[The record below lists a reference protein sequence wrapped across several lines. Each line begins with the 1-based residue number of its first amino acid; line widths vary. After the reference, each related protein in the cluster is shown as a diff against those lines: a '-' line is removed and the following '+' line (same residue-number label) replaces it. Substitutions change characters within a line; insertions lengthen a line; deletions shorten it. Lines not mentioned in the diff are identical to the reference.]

1 MYIYMNGEVVRKE
14 EARISPFDHGF
25 LYGMGLFE
33 TFRVYN
39 GHPFLLDD
47 HLERLNRSLEA
58 INIAARFNR
67 EQVLAALEMLLE
79 RNGYDNAYIRMNV
92 SAGIGEIG
100 LQTAPYTNPNTIIFC
115 KPLPPRSRSAEKQAV
130 LLEIPRNT
138 PEGAERLKS
147 HHFLN
152 NILAKKEAGD
162 DPGTEGIFLT
172 RDGYLAEGITS
183 NLFWIRDGHLFTP
196 SLNTG
201 ILNGITR
208 EFVIRLAGKMG
219 MNVQEGMYR
228 PEAVLNAD
236 EVFVTNSIQE
246 IVPIA
251 SFEGHSMPGLSGKKT
266 SELQMHYEK
275 HCKHLWSRKELQE
288 DS

>member
-1 MYIYMNGEVVRKE
+1 LYIYMNGEVVRKE
-14 EARISPFDHGF
+14 EAGISPFDHGF

-58 INIAARFNR
+58 ISIEVSYTR
-67 EQVLAALEMLLE
+67 EQVLAALEKLLGK
-79 RNGYDNAYIRMNV
+79 NGCHNAYIRMNV
-92 SAGIGEIG
+92 SAGNGEIG

-115 KPLPPRSRSAEKQAV
+115 KPLPPRSAGAEKQAV
-130 LLEIPRNT
+130 MLEIPRNT

-162 DPGTEGIFLT
+162 DPGIEGIFLT

-208 EFVIRLAGKMG
+208 KFVIRLAGKMG
-219 MNVQEGMYR
+219 MKVEEGMYR
-228 PEAVLNAD
+228 PEAVRDAD

-246 IVPIA
+246 IVPIS
-251 SFEGHSMPGLSGKKT
+251 SFDGHSMPGLSGKKT
-266 SELQMHYEK
+266 SELQVHYEN
-275 HCKHLWSRKELQE
+275 CCEHLWSRNEL
-288 DS
+288 